1 MVTNFNIWES
11 LSKMF
16 LGGVGCE
23 YVKYLIKK
31 EKGVFEAFYLQ
42 M

>member
-16 LGGVGCE
+16 LGVGSE

-42 M
+42 I